1 MPVYALEG
9 KVAECGDLMT
19 PTLGNDKEMKKA
31 VKKIAFKVNELLHYF
46 PRNYDKIVVDGGVS
60 QAELLITEQER
71 ISQIKIQRQKSFE
84 GTAIGTAKLIF
95 DNLK

>member
-31 VKKIAFKVNELLHYF
+31 VKKIAFKVMSFFITFLEIMIKLL
-46 PRNYDKIVVDGGVS
+46 
-60 QAELLITEQER
+60 
-71 ISQIKIQRQKSFE
+71 
-84 GTAIGTAKLIF
+84 
-95 DNLK
+95 